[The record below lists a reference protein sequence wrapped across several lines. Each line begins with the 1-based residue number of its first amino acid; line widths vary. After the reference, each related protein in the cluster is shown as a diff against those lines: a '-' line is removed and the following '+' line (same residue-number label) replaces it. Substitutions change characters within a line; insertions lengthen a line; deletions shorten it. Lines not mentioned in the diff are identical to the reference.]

1 MTRIKPTLT
10 KSDLYDI
17 INEEARRAIAEL
29 RIGST
34 SPIGKYPTRGERG
47 PSWPAYLD
55 RASDNNIRYMG
66 SIKEP
71 GGKLSDIAQKAADNA
86 DKRALA
92 KITST
97 SIDEEE
103 SPEGNVNS
111 EELILNAF
119 QELLASDAVQEEILN
134 MLQSK
139 LQDSMDS
146 DDSHSLSTPSALS
159 EASIGCGSKKICD
172 KRKKRRE

>member
-1 MTRIKPTLT
+1 MPI
-10 KSDLYDI
+10 SSI
-17 INEEARRAIAEL
+17 WARQKKKAASYPI
-29 RIGST
+29 
-34 SPIGKYPTRGERG
+34 SPK
-47 PSWPAYLD
+47 
-55 RASDNNIRYMG
+55 
-66 SIKEP
+66 
-71 GGKLSDIAQKAADNA
+71 KAADNA

-92 KITST
+92 KRTST

-103 SPEGNVNS
+103 SPESNVDS

-146 DDSHSLSTPSALS
+146 ADSHSLSTPSALS

-172 KRKKRRE
+172 KRKIRRE